1 MDTLSDII
9 ALLRPHAMLSKP
21 ITGRGDWGVRYG
33 AYGKPGF
40 GIVLSG
46 QCWFVVEGAATV
58 QLNRGDF
65 VLLPSTP
72 AFSLSSGPGVKCVPA
87 EPSMEA
93 VRHGERNGEPDFEML
108 GGSFQLDAVNAS
120 LLLPLLPDL
129 IHIRADA
136 GGTGRLGSIIDLIV
150 DEYDGEGPGRE
161 MVLERLLEVMLV
173 ECLRWRG
180 MSDDGVPAGLLS
192 GMRDPAIAKVLRA
205 MHSDV
210 RAKWNLA
217 TLAKTAGMSR
227 SSFAAR
233 FSASMGCPPM
243 EYLSR
248 WRMTLAQDALIHGG
262 KSLDSIALEIGYKS
276 ASAFSTAFRRRI
288 GCSPGQFRSRQK
300 RNSAWDD
307 ANGKN
312 GRGVTFQLK

>member
-46 QCWFVVEGAATV
+46 QCWLAVEGAAAAR
-58 QLNRGDF
+58 LNRGDF

-72 AFSLSSGPGVKCVPA
+72 AFSLSSGPGVKCMPA

-93 VRHGERNGEPDFEML
+93 VRHGEQKGEPDFEML
-108 GGSFQLDAVNAS
+108 GGSFQLDVVNAS
-120 LLLPLLPDL
+120 LLLHLLPSL

-136 GGTGRLGSIIDLIV
+136 GDTGRLTGIINLII
-150 DEYDGEGPGRE
+150 DEYDGDGPGRE

-180 MSDDGVPAGLLS
+180 MSDDAVPAGLLS
-192 GMRDPAIAKVLRA
+192 GMRDPALTKVLRA

-210 RAKWNLA
+210 RAKWSLT

-233 FSASMGCPPM
+233 FTASLGCPPM

-248 WRMTLAQDALIHGG
+248 WRMTLAQDALIRSG
-262 KSLDSIALEIGYKS
+262 KSLQRLALEIGYDS

-288 GCSPGQFRSRQK
+288 GCSPGQFRSRRERDSTQV
-300 RNSAWDD
+300 D
-307 ANGKN
+307 ANGS
-312 GRGVTFQLK
+312 

>member
-9 ALLRPHAMLSKP
+9 TLLRPHAMISKP
-21 ITGRGDWGVRYG
+21 ITGRGDWGVHYG
-33 AYGKPGF
+33 AYGKPGY
-40 GIVLSG
+40 GVVLSG
-46 QCWFVVEGAATV
+46 QCWLAVEGATAV
-58 QLNRGDF
+58 RLSRGDF

-72 AFSLSSGPGVKCVPA
+72 AFSLSSRPGVKCVPA

-93 VRHGERNGEPDFEML
+93 VRHGEQKGEPDFEML
-108 GGSFQLDAVNAS
+108 GGSFELDAVNAS
-120 LLLPLLPDL
+120 LLLPLLPNL

-136 GGTGRLGSIIDLIV
+136 GGTRRLGSIIDLIV
-150 DEYDGEGPGRE
+150 DEYDGDGPGRE

-180 MSDDGVPAGLLS
+180 MSDDTLPAGLLS
-192 GMRDPAIAKVLRA
+192 GMRDPTIAKVLRA

-233 FSASMGCPPM
+233 FNASLGCPPM

-248 WRMTLAQDALIHGG
+248 WRMTLAQDALIHSG
-262 KSLDSIALEIGYKS
+262 KSLQQLALEIGYDS

-288 GCSPGQFRSRQK
+288 GCSPGQFRSR
-300 RNSAWDD
+300 RERDSARDD
-307 ANGKN
+307 TNGSQYIDN
-312 GRGVTFQLK
+312 QEML